1 MDENPKL
8 LKMHFIKKIK
18 VSWIFRGLLLLFIVD
33 VSTFAQTKCG
43 ISVPEKLVYIGKYI
57 ENNEIASSL
66 PENIVK
72 IPIVNSKD
80 SLRYID
86 WTLSDETYFKI
97 DPTTNIPNFDLNNYS
112 ISNQEIKRI
121 ELRGTCGVTAS
132 DNFLIEVTLFP
143 GVHPRNAVTGNS
155 DSINDF
161 WDIINLNKYASP
173 LPIVKVFD
181 RWGNM
186 VFESRDGYKQH
197 KFTGIDM
204 SGTKFLN
211 TGTFVYSIIPHPDYP
226 EIIGELTLIR

>member
-18 VSWIFRGLLLLFIVD
+18 VSWIFIGVLLLFVAN
-33 VSTFAQTKCG
+33 SNLFAQTKCG

-57 ENNEIASSL
+57 ENNEQASSL
-66 PENIVK
+66 PQNIIK

-86 WTLSDETYFKI
+86 WTFSDETYFKI
-97 DPTTNIPNFDLNNYS
+97 DPITNIPSFDLNNYS
-112 ISNQEIKRI
+112 LSDQEIKKI
-121 ELRGTCGVTAS
+121 EIKGSCGLSEKENVNIS
-132 DNFLIEVTLFP
+132 VTLLP
-143 GVHPRNAVTGNS
+143 GIHPRNAVTGNS

-161 WDIINLNKYASP
+161 WEIINLNKYSSP